1 MTMVTPGHDWR
12 WSIVLRPLIGDELAA
27 ARLERLARDGGRGR
41 RRVHRRRARRRG
53 WRLALG
59 TRLVSAGHR
68 LIDTA

>member
-1 MTMVTPGHDWR
+1 M
-12 WSIVLRPLIGDELAA
+12 GDELAA
-27 ARLERLARDGGRGR
+27 ARLEGLARDGGQPRRRARR
-41 RRVHRRRARRRG
+41 RRVRRRG